1 MISTNE
7 DTIGEVNGAELNF
20 VCRPLPVRIMTLDV
34 IIDSQKDFLTT
45 KLLEAQ
51 ENGSGW
57 TLHSVYH
64 LTLLLKLNTDNV
76 SAIRMLFL

>member
-1 MISTNE
+1 M
-7 DTIGEVNGAELNF
+7 
-20 VCRPLPVRIMTLDV
+20 RLDV

-57 TLHSVYH
+57 TLHSVSH
-64 LTLLLKLNTDNV
+64 WTLLLMLNPENV
-76 SAIRMLFL
+76 STIGMHSKVYGGMHDFKT